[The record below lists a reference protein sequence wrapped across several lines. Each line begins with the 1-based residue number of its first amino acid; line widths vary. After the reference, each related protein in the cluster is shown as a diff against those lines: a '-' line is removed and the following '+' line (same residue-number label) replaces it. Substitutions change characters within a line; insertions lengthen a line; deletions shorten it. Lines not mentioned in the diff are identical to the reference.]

1 MTKLV
6 IRVDSSS
13 FNVLKID
20 NERQLGVQIRNH
32 IRDFLCGGVEEAV
45 SPILWGSDNAMD
57 VWEAVIAEGTQY
69 TEVYCLPGDKLLRS
83 RPIRDIAEE
92 DIARIHAGNSLMEYV
107 AVEYTDKGII
117 HDVPMTWE
125 IFEVLEMLN
134 HYRCYLEMYA
144 EMQGTLSSDAI
155 FQKTRAVY
163 FGLNSL
169 PDGMEKTS
177 EDFARAC
184 AELPGLMRQFHLSL
198 QSGSEAVLKRITST
212 DAVHSEKS
220 KTRRKMTRTA
230 HFCGHF
236 CRALAFNVYSPT
248 AWWGFFR
255 AKTLRTELL
264 PVVYLQVF
272 SSESFFGGK
281 TLYIGRI
288 SVLNKLAGNF
298 LLTGI
303 STAIFS
309 ELRRSLVERA

>member
-177 EDFARAC
+177 EDFARAWEIIC
-184 AELPGLMRQFHLSL
+184 NGEFW
-198 QSGSEAVLKRITST
+198 EALK
-212 DAVHSEKS
+212 
-220 KTRRKMTRTA
+220 
-230 HFCGHF
+230 
-236 CRALAFNVYSPT
+236 
-248 AWWGFFR
+248 
-255 AKTLRTELL
+255 
-264 PVVYLQVF
+264 
-272 SSESFFGGK
+272 SSEVDMTSCFIWKRSEVEDEKKDDPDSAFLRAFLSSF
-281 TLYIGRI
+281 
-288 SVLNKLAGNF
+288 
-298 LLTGI
+298 GI
-303 STAIFS
+303 
-309 ELRRSLVERA
+309 